1 MANKTLADEIITM
14 IQSYSNNNPPPAL
27 CKIVKNYPDSKYCD
41 VSSDGIGILKYVK
54 VIGDT
59 TVGLDGIINFIDGN
73 LNNAV
78 VITASKSHE
87 SMGEFDVDFNLN
99 FGLSGRDDMITVETI
114 KKKKM
119 EWNSYDY

>member
-14 IQSYSNNNPPPAL
+14 IQAYSNNNPPPAL

-59 TVGLDGIINFIDGN
+59 TVGLDGIINFIDGD
-73 LNNAV
+73 LNNVV
-78 VITASKSHE
+78 VITSSKSDE
-87 SMGEFDVDFNLN
+87 PVSDLDVDFNLN
-99 FGLSGRDDMITVETI
+99 FGLSGRDDMITVETFL
-114 KKKKM
+114 KEK
-119 EWNSYDY
+119 